1 MARKKTKAQRQA
13 ALALAWDDYFG
24 GGELAD
30 WQRLLHDLGIEG
42 DFTSKR
48 QCKKVGRSWQF
59 TDATY
64 TLTQPFTGNGRR
76 LDQHLRLPR
85 CARQASCA
93 SLFNRAGAVS
103 VHSGKQPM
111 LPQASHRGRTKRQS
125 PQIAVGAY
133 PRA

>member
-48 QCKKVGRSWQF
+48 QCKKAMAGVWINICDFLAAPDKRAVHHFSTEQELSQ
-59 TDATY
+59 Y
-64 TLTQPFTGNGRR
+64 TLASNRCFPKQVIVDAPKGSPLKLLLAHILEPRR
-76 LDQHLRLPR
+76 PHRRQNK
-85 CARQASCA
+85 AR
-93 SLFNRAGAVS
+93 R
-103 VHSGKQPM
+103 
-111 LPQASHRGRTKRQS
+111 
-125 PQIAVGAY
+125 
-133 PRA
+133 